1 MKTYRFIVS
10 GKVQGVWYR
19 KYTKEIADSMGISGY
34 VRNLKN
40 GNVEVVASLKKEQFN
55 DFLEAL
61 MKGPPLAIVNNIDIE
76 ELDEKYEG
84 GFEIIR

>member
-19 KYTKEIADSMGISGY
+19 KFTKETADSMGISGY

-40 GNVEVVASLKKEQFN
+40 GNVEVVATMKKEQFN
-55 DFLEAL
+55 DFLSAL

-76 ELDEKYEG
+76 ELNEKYDGE
-84 GFEIIR
+84 FEIIR

>member
-40 GNVEVVASLKKEQFN
+40 GNVEVVATLKKEQFN
-55 DFLEAL
+55 DFLSAL

-76 ELDEKYEG
+76 EIGEKYEG
-84 GFEIIR
+84 EFEIVR